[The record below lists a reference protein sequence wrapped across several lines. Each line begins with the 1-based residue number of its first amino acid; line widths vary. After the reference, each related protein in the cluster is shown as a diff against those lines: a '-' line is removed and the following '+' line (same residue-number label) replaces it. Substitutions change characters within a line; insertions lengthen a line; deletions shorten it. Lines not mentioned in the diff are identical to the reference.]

1 MKNQNIRWFHYLLKP
16 IAWTMILIGD
26 FLIAAEES
34 HHLRIPFKGHFAC
47 YRNIS
52 NNRWNQAWGN
62 P

>member
-1 MKNQNIRWFHYLLKP
+1 MKNPNIRWYHYLLKP

-34 HHLRIPFKGHFAC
+34 RRLGMQFKGNFAC

-52 NNRWNQAWGN
+52 QLRWNDAWGKS
-62 P
+62 